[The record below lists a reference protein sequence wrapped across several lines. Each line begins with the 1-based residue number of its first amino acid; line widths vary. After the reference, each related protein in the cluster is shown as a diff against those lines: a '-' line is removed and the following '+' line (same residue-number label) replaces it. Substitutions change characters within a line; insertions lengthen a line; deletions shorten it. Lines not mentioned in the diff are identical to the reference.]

1 VGLRLL
7 ADRLEVVNVRLAAD
21 SNDMI
26 SPPGSRLSTE
36 DLGISAARFQAGG
49 WIGEW
54 YLYLLRLTWHKLPS
68 DLAMEEM
75 DLEILPAAGDL
86 AEVHLDTNIFD
97 GPPVSESMSVRQ
109 LLKKLDEDVTLLDLG
124 TALQFQATQ
133 VHHYLAKARGE
144 DFEVRE
150 RPHRQ
155 SVWLYSASD
164 WQFFFG
170 FRSGGACLSK

>member
-1 VGLRLL
+1 
-7 ADRLEVVNVRLAAD
+7 
-21 SNDMI
+21 
-26 SPPGSRLSTE
+26 
-36 DLGISAARFQAGG
+36 
-49 WIGEW
+49 
-54 YLYLLRLTWHKLPS
+54 
-68 DLAMEEM
+68 MEEM

-86 AEVHLDTNIFD
+86 AEVHLDANIFD

-150 RPHRQ
+150 RPQ
-155 SVWLYSASD
+155 AVSVALQRLRLAD
-164 WQFFFG
+164 FFWIPKWRRLFVQIT
-170 FRSGGACLSK
+170 RSGQGRPGP